1 LTINRK
7 DFIDL
12 HKNYHEAGATHAG
25 IIVCTKDD
33 DFKRLATKYP
43 SCHPSRISSCG
54 YAAESVQ
61 KYMTKVHD
69 CCETLLNAYKPYT
82 FSLGSVFL
90 FLLCTLLASEML
102 SISKF

>member
-1 LTINRK
+1 
-7 DFIDL
+7 
-12 HKNYHEAGATHAG
+12 
-25 IIVCTKDD
+25 
-33 DFKRLATKYP
+33 
-43 SCHPSRISSCG
+43 
-54 YAAESVQ
+54 
-61 KYMTKVHD
+61 MTKVHD